1 MAAAAYTSVR
11 TRKTVSGPLSEGLDN
26 DDDERMPTKEIA
38 LDLVVR
44 RQCISAVGVI
54 WQKRRVVVTHD
65 SIKFSKLP
73 PEDMILDT
81 VFLLDIQSVDS
92 SLSLQQKQEYQLQT
106 LRVQCFI
113 EAHTKVLLVSPSD
126 TIALVIS
133 SIDSAFQFDP
143 LQHWVQ
149 YEGRGLDLGRSV
161 EDQAIPDG
169 ATILVELRS
178 ASPHFLDVP
187 AQPSDHSSTPL
198 KLVRNMSA
206 ASVNDFASKSWG
218 SLSDFRKKM
227 QDRRGPTVYCQEDEE
242 HECLVSVKCGDDE
255 QGRTIV
261 LSVSSGREG
270 QEFVDVVRRLARA
283 ERKKLQERALRDKT
297 FVARLQVSTYR
308 YYYSSGGQVVSTLLI
323 LIAFAVTVLQ
333 AQVDLTIDSPM
344 RQNLLRLE
352 VFFTVGSVWVIH
364 TLQRM
369 PVPSSCLT
377 LLSLSQIVFSVELM
391 VLFLAYGFKGFFKHY
406 WYVSRGCFL

>member
-1 MAAAAYTSVR
+1 
-11 TRKTVSGPLSEGLDN
+11 
-26 DDDERMPTKEIA
+26 
-38 LDLVVR
+38 
-44 RQCISAVGVI
+44 
-54 WQKRRVVVTHD
+54 
-65 SIKFSKLP
+65 
-73 PEDMILDT
+73 
-81 VFLLDIQSVDS
+81 
-92 SLSLQQKQEYQLQT
+92 
-106 LRVQCFI
+106 
-113 EAHTKVLLVSPSD
+113 
-126 TIALVIS
+126 
-133 SIDSAFQFDP
+133 
-143 LQHWVQ
+143 
-149 YEGRGLDLGRSV
+149 
-161 EDQAIPDG
+161 
-169 ATILVELRS
+169 
-178 ASPHFLDVP
+178 
-187 AQPSDHSSTPL
+187 
-198 KLVRNMSA
+198 
-206 ASVNDFASKSWG
+206 
-218 SLSDFRKKM
+218 M
-227 QDRRGPTVYCQEDEE
+227 QDRRGPVYCQEDEE